1 MPVLSDYTTQLQN
14 LLNDPLNQFSTEIQK
29 TYWIN
34 QARHRIAGEAQC
46 VRVLTQSSGSLSAIS
61 VTAGG
66 SGYTSATVTIS
77 SPDAMG
83 VNFTQATATAT
94 VLAGA
99 VTGFFVAQKRLLL
112 AGSGT
117 SLSGKMEQNPTSAG
131 AIKVGDT
138 FGTKDEGTFRD
149 SAEGILMSGGID
161 GEGSHHIER
170 GENKSQWVYVT
181 SSVVDLD
188 MFVGHRVQV
197 WGETNQGKKAGW
209 LMDVGKL
216 KVLELN
222 VAPVTSD
229 SATQD

>member
-1 MPVLSDYTTQLQN
+1 MDELKQINVAEPTQETA
-14 LLNDPLNQFSTEIQK
+14 LNQEVPTMEPTSLASSTPRRAK
-29 TYWIN
+29 GKN
-34 QARHRIAGEAQC
+34 
-46 VRVLTQSSGSLSAIS
+46 LTLVMVIVG
-61 VTAGG
+61 
-66 SGYTSATVTIS
+66 
-77 SPDAMG
+77 
-83 VNFTQATATAT
+83 

-131 AIKVGDT
+131 AIKVGDI

-222 VAPVTSD
+222 VAPATSD
-229 SATQD
+229 TATQD

>member
-1 MPVLSDYTTQLQN
+1 MDELKQINVSEEGTAVPANQEAPSMEPSLTSTNPRGKQKN
-14 LLNDPLNQFSTEIQK
+14 LTLVMVIV
-29 TYWIN
+29 
-34 QARHRIAGEAQC
+34 G
-46 VRVLTQSSGSLSAIS
+46 
-61 VTAGG
+61 
-66 SGYTSATVTIS
+66 
-77 SPDAMG
+77 
-83 VNFTQATATAT
+83 

-112 AGSGT
+112 AGGST
-117 SLSGKMEQNPTSAG
+117 PLSGKLEQNPSSAS
-131 AIKVGDT
+131 AIKVGDV

-149 SAEGILMSGGID
+149 SAEGILMAGGID

-222 VAPVTSD
+222 AAPVSTD
-229 SATQD
+229 AATQD